1 MRSASSQAEFA
12 LLPPAETLNNLRSE
26 ILPFVKYLYDE
37 IEDKNGFTNVA
48 KPGLAPIRLYDPA
61 KMATVGETLYNNGA
75 LSKTT
80 WDDLTIMGLD
90 FGDELLQRK
99 DDDEETKAL
108 GLEPSPQVPFSSPT
122 IGQPGGQ
129 PKAKPVAKPA
139 NKPSNTG
146 TK

>member
-26 ILPFVKYLYDE
+26 LLPVIRYVYSEVKS
-37 IEDKNGFTNVA
+37 KNNFTNVA
-48 KPGLAPIRLYDPA
+48 KPALSPIRLYDPS

-80 WDDLTIMGLD
+80 WDALTVMGLE
-90 FGDELLQRK
+90 FEDELIQRK
-99 DDDEETKAL
+99 SDDDKTKEL
-108 GLEPSPQVPFSSPT
+108 GLEPTPQVPFSSPQ
-122 IGQPGGQ
+122 IGGKPTQNQ
-129 PKAKPVAKPA
+129 PKAAPKTPK
-139 NKPSNTG
+139 NTG